1 MATLQA
7 VFSVS
12 SIRMGRRFEYKVVSF
27 CFKDEQK
34 ALNELG
40 EEGWELVCSYCLGLY
55 LIFKREKEENG
66 KI

>member
-1 MATLQA
+1 MEK
-7 VFSVS
+7 
-12 SIRMGRRFEYKVVSF
+12 RFEYKVVSF

-34 ALNELG
+34 ALNKLG
-40 EEGWELVCSYCLGLY
+40 EDGWELVCSYCLGLY